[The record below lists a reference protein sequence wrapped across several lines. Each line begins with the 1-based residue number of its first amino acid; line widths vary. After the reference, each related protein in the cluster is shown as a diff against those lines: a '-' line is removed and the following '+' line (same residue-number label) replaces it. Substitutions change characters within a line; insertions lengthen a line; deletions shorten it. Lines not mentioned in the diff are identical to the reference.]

1 MRALPIE
8 GWCLSFSDVPMSSVL
23 WRILIGFLVVLAGSG
38 DAAWGQENPYAVWA
52 HVTLADWDYN
62 SRQAT
67 FEMCRAIGIGG
78 VRSDVRFRTVMKP
91 GGEWNYKCVDDIVA
105 MQQSSG
111 IDFLPI
117 LGSPCPQKSGEIDP
131 NWTNF
136 VFRTVSLYRGKVPA
150 WEVMNELNI
159 HGFDAKSYFLALKC
173 AYGMVKRADPDAKVV
188 ICGFAGISLAM
199 IEELYRLG
207 AARYFDV
214 MNVHIY
220 CTHDIRNQPEG
231 NFDKRLE
238 QLRSLM
244 AKYDD
249 AKKPIW
255 VTETGSPTH
264 FETAESERAHWPV
277 PVLVDGLAVADP
289 ERKVRRILVVSEL
302 PESGAEEEGAVSL
315 VRSTF
320 GSGYAVSGCRTAEVG
335 AKLDSG
341 SVDALVLSFN
351 WLRFGVDADA
361 VEKFVARGGIV
372 FVCSGISLG
381 PSLEPRADGGF
392 RPFKCDWHDFGSIR
406 AQQGRFRLAARSL
419 KEARIDSKDL
429 KIPEWMKMPAANHV
443 FYEETLLKP
452 GDRMI
457 PLVTVEG
464 RDERRF
470 VFAAVMKF
478 DSDWKGAIVV
488 SSLHNRFWFPRS
500 EARQADQLAR
510 TLGLLMAE
518 GVEKVFVYK
527 FRASEKNATNPQ
539 EHFGI
544 VHSDLR
550 EKPAFAAYRQFIR
563 MRPVGSAQDVG
574 RWRWNEYGEYA
585 PRWKLPGGN
594 TAGMF
599 WSVSGRREKLV
610 DFGGEVDFFDVFGRS
625 LSFQREGASYRVN
638 YDSSP
643 IYFWSRLG
651 REEGK

>member
-8 GWCLSFSDVPMSSVL
+8 GWCLSFSDEPMSSVL

-38 DAAWGQENPYAVWA
+38 DAAWGQENPYAVCA

-91 GGEWNYKCVDDIVA
+91 KGEWNYKCIDDVVA

-117 LGSPCPQKSGEIDP
+117 LGSPRPQKAGAIDSD
-131 NWTNF
+131 WTNF
-136 VFRTVSLYRGKVPA
+136 VFKTVSRYHGKIPA
-150 WEVMNELNI
+150 WEVMNEPNI
-159 HGFDAKSYFLALKC
+159 CGFDAETYLPALKC
-173 AYGMVKRADPDAKVV
+173 AYSMVKRADPKAKVV
-188 ICGFAGISLAM
+188 ICGFAGIPLDM

-214 MNVHIY
+214 MNVHLY

-231 NFDKRLE
+231 NFDQRLD
-238 QLRSLM
+238 QLRRLM

-255 VTETGSPTH
+255 VTETGAPTH
-264 FETAESERAHWPV
+264 LETAESERARWPV
-277 PVLVDGLAVADP
+277 RTLVDGLAVADP
-289 ERKVRRILVVSEL
+289 ERNARRILVISDL
-302 PESGAEEEGAVSL
+302 PESGTEEEGAVSL

-320 GSGYAVSGCRTAEVG
+320 GDGYDVFGCRAAEVG
-335 AKLDSG
+335 AKLDAG
-341 SVDALVLSFN
+341 GVDALVMSFN
-351 WLRFGVDADA
+351 WLRFEVDADA
-361 VEKFVARGGIV
+361 VERFVARGGIV

-381 PSLEPRADGGF
+381 PSLEFRADGGL
-392 RPFKCDWHDFGSIR
+392 RPFRCDWRDFGSIR
-406 AQQGRFRLAARSL
+406 ARQERFRLAARSL
-419 KEARIDSKDL
+419 RDAGIDPPDL
-429 KIPEWMKMPAANHV
+429 KIPEWMMMPAADHV

-464 RDERRF
+464 RDGRRH

-478 DSDWKGAIVV
+478 GSDWKGAIVA

-527 FRASEKNATNPQ
+527 FRASEQNAANPQ

-544 VHSDLR
+544 VHADLK
-550 EKPAFAAYRQFIR
+550 EKPAFAAYRQFVR
-563 MRPVGSAQDVG
+563 MRPAGSVQETG
-574 RWRWNEYGEYA
+574 EWRWNWYGEYA
-585 PRWKLPGGN
+585 PRWQCPDGSA
-594 TAGMF
+594 AGML
-599 WSVSGRREKLV
+599 WSVAGRREKSV
-610 DFGGEVDFFDVFGRS
+610 DFGGEVDFFDVLGRP
-625 LSFQREGASYRVN
+625 LSFPREGASYRLS
-638 YDSSP
+638 YASSP
-643 IYFWSRLG
+643 IYFRKKGDKWK
-651 REEGK
+651 E